1 MNVAAILFGIA
12 ALGGIIMAMIRLSG
26 RDYPP
31 AFLAVVH
38 GLFAAAG
45 LVALLMAVFA
55 PGVAASF
62 KIALVLFV
70 VAALGGF
77 WLVSY
82 HLKRQ
87 ALPIGLMVIHALVA
101 VVAFVILLVGIM
113 SHA

>member
-1 MNVAAILFGIA
+1 MNVAAILFAIA

-55 PGVAASF
+55 PGVATSF

-82 HLKRQ
+82 HFKRQ
-87 ALPIGLMVIHALVA
+87 ALPIPLMVIHALVA
-101 VVAFVILLVGIM
+101 VVAFIILLVGIM
-113 SHA
+113 SQP